1 MHNGFM
7 QFEVDDAELK
17 EIFNELN
24 KAQETIYKCY
34 SRLQSLGIVKFKKPS
49 SENDD

>member
-1 MHNGFM
+1 MHNGFI

-34 SRLQSLGIVKFKKPS
+34 SRLQSLGIVKFKKSP

>member
-1 MHNGFM
+1 MTNRFI
-7 QFEVDDAELK
+7 QIEVDDAELE

-34 SRLQSLGIVKFKKPS
+34 SRLQSLGIVKLKKPS